1 LEVKMTVGDPTV
13 LSAQQLARDLDGGRL
28 SSADVTAAFLGK
40 IQSNNPKLNAFVDVF
55 DKNAME
61 AAEAA
66 DKARRAG
73 YSLGPLHGMPIA
85 LKDLIDVKG
94 KVSTRGSAAWRKRKA
109 RHSATLVRHLQAQGF
124 IILGKTHTVEF
135 AMGGWGTNRH
145 LGTPWNPWD
154 LDRARTP
161 GGSSSGSGVAVAAGL
176 VPWAV
181 GTDTGGSVRLPASWC
196 GLTGLKTTFGRV
208 SCYGILPLSQ
218 TLDTP
223 GPMARSVEDAALLF
237 CAMQGHDPLDPHAR
251 GLAAS
256 NPWAQMDRGV
266 RGMRIGLMPLE
277 ERAVAS
283 DEVLAAY
290 DRSVKLLKDLGAETA
305 PLAMPLGYVDLGQ
318 IAGDFMAIEGYAN
331 VADLIDDDSLPL
343 DPDVRPRLLAG
354 RGRSAHEYLELLAK
368 KDELAKQAAALFAGF
383 DALVTPTTTTAAL
396 PLEKADQT
404 KGPGHFTR
412 FINVLGLC
420 ALALPNGASAEGLP
434 LSLQVICKNGDEA
447 TALQI
452 GRALQ
457 KATDW
462 HERRPPIGW
471 PAKP

>member
-1 LEVKMTVGDPTV
+1 M
-13 LSAQQLARDLDGGRL
+13 Q
-28 SSADVTAAFLGK
+28 
-40 IQSNNPKLNAFVDVF
+40 
-55 DKNAME
+55 

-85 LKDLIDVKG
+85 LKDLIDIEG
-94 KVSTRGSAAWRKRKA
+94 KVTMGGSAAWKTRKA
-109 RHSATLVRHLQAQGF
+109 RHSATLVRRLQAQGF
-124 IILGKTHTVEF
+124 IIVGKTHTVEF

-145 LGTPWNPWD
+145 LGTPWNPWGVD
-154 LDRARTP
+154 QARTP

-218 TLDTP
+218 SLDTP
-223 GPMARSVEDAALLF
+223 GPMARSVEDAALLLG
-237 CAMQGHDPLDPHAR
+237 AMQGYDPLDPNSKT
-251 GLAAS
+251 LSWPDTWAS
-256 NPWAQMDRGV
+256 MERGV
-266 RGMRIGLMPLE
+266 RGMRIGLMPE
-277 ERAVAS
+277 AERTAAS

-290 DRSVKLLKDLGAETA
+290 DQSIWLLKELGAEIVEV
-305 PLAMPLGYVDLGQ
+305 AMPLTYAELGQ
-318 IAGDFMAIEGYAN
+318 IAGEFMAIEGYAN
-331 VADLIDDDSLPL
+331 VAELIDDERLPL
-343 DPDVRPRLLAG
+343 DSDVRARLVAG
-354 RGRSAHEYLELLAK
+354 RGRSARDYIGLIERKL
-368 KDELAKQAAALFAGF
+368 ELAKQAASIFLSL
-383 DALVTPTTTTAAL
+383 DALVTPTSPTAAL
-396 PLEKADQT
+396 PLSEVDQT

-412 FINVLGLC
+412 FVNVLELC

-447 TALQI
+447 TALRI

-462 HERRPPIGW
+462 HQRHPPMGW
-471 PAKP
+471 SMPS

>member
-1 LEVKMTVGDPTV
+1 MTLGDPTIV
-13 LSAQQLARDLDGGRL
+13 SAQQLARELANGSR
-28 SSADVTAAFLGK
+28 SSLDVTAAFLNK
-40 IQSNNPKLNAFVDVF
+40 IEVNNPKLNAFVDVF
-55 DKNAME
+55 DTEAMQ

-66 DKARRAG
+66 DKMRRSG

-85 LKDLIDVKG
+85 LKDLIDIEG
-94 KVSTRGSAAWRKRKA
+94 KVSTGGSAAWRNRKA
-109 RHSATLVRHLQAQGF
+109 QHTATLVRHLQAQGF

-154 LDRARTP
+154 AAQARTP

-218 TLDTP
+218 SLDTP
-223 GPMARSVEDAALLF
+223 GPMTRSVEDAALLLG
-237 CAMQGHDPLDPHAR
+237 AMQGYDPLDPHSVQ
-251 GLAAS
+251 LPPS
-256 NPWAQMDRGV
+256 DPWTQMERGV
-266 RGMRIGLMPLE
+266 RGMRIGMTPQE
-277 ERAVAS
+277 ERAAAS
-283 DEVLAAY
+283 EEILEAY
-290 DRSVKLLKDLGAETA
+290 DQSVKLLRELGAEVV
-305 PLAMPLGYVDLGQ
+305 PLTMPLSYYDLGQ
-318 IAGDFMAIEGYAN
+318 VAADFMSMEGYAN
-331 VADLIDDDSLPL
+331 VGDLIDDDSLPL

-354 RGRSAHEYLELLAK
+354 RDRTAREYLGLLVK
-368 KDELAKQAAALFAGF
+368 TEQLVKQAASVFASF

-396 PLEKADQT
+396 LLDQADQT

-412 FINVLGLC
+412 FVNVLGLC
-420 ALALPNGASAEGLP
+420 ALALPNGASTEGLP
-434 LSLQVICKNGDEA
+434 LSLQIVCKNGDEA
-447 TALQI
+447 TALRI

-462 HERRPPIGW
+462 HARRPLFGW
-471 PAKP
+471 PKGS

>member
-1 LEVKMTVGDPTV
+1 MTVVDPTIV
-13 LSAQQLARDLDGGRL
+13 PAQQLARELASGNL
-28 SSADVTAAFLGK
+28 SSVDVTAAFLSK
-40 IQSNNPKLNAFVDVF
+40 IHANNPKLNAFIDIF
-55 DKNAME
+55 DKEAMQ

-66 DKARRAG
+66 DKMRRAG

-85 LKDLIDVKG
+85 LKDLIDIEG
-94 KVSTRGSAAWRKRKA
+94 KVSTGGSAAWLNRKA
-109 RHSATLVRHLQAQGF
+109 QHTATLVRHLQTQGF
-124 IILGKTHTVEF
+124 IVLGKTHTVEF

-154 LDRARTP
+154 TEQARTP

-208 SCYGILPLSQ
+208 SCHGILPLSQ
-218 TLDTP
+218 SLDTP
-223 GPMARSVEDAALLF
+223 GPMARSVEDAALLLG
-237 CAMQGHDPLDPHAR
+237 AMQGYDPLDPHSAEFPP
-251 GLAAS
+251 S
-256 NPWAQMDRGV
+256 DPWTQMERGV
-266 RGMRIGLMPLE
+266 RGMRIGLNPQE
-277 ERAVAS
+277 ERAAAS

-290 DRSVKLLKDLGAETA
+290 DRSVELLRELGADVV
-305 PLAMPLGYVDLGQ
+305 PLAMPLSYFELGQ
-318 IAGDFMAIEGYAN
+318 VAADFMSIEGYAN
-331 VADLIDDDSLPL
+331 VAALIDDDSLPL
-343 DPDVRPRLLAG
+343 DEDVRPRLLAG
-354 RGRSAHEYLELLAK
+354 RGRTAHDYLRLLAM
-368 KDELAKQAAALFAGF
+368 KDKLAGEAASLFAGF

-396 PLEKADQT
+396 LLDNADQT

-412 FINVLGLC
+412 FVNVLGLC

-434 LSLQVICKNGDEA
+434 LSLQIVCKNGDEA
-447 TALQI
+447 TALRI

-462 HERRPPIGW
+462 HARRPSLGW
-471 PAKP
+471 PASS

>member
-1 LEVKMTVGDPTV
+1 MTVVDPTI
-13 LSAQQLARDLDGGRL
+13 LSAQQLARELASGNL
-28 SSADVTAAFLGK
+28 SSVDVTAAFLSK
-40 IQSNNPKLNAFVDVF
+40 IHANNPKLNAFIDIF
-55 DKNAME
+55 DKEAMQ

-66 DKARRAG
+66 DKMRRAG

-85 LKDLIDVKG
+85 LKDLIDIEG
-94 KVSTRGSAAWRKRKA
+94 KVSTGGSAAWRNRKA
-109 RHSATLVRHLQAQGF
+109 QHTATLVRHLQAQGF

-154 LDRARTP
+154 TEQARTP

-218 TLDTP
+218 SLDTP
-223 GPMARSVEDAALLF
+223 GPMARSVEDAALLLG
-237 CAMQGHDPLDPHAR
+237 AMQGYDPLDPHSADFPP
-251 GLAAS
+251 S
-256 NPWAQMDRGV
+256 DPWTQMERGV
-266 RGMRIGLMPLE
+266 RGMRIGLNPQE
-277 ERAVAS
+277 ERAAAS

-290 DRSVKLLKDLGAETA
+290 DRSVELLRELGADVV
-305 PLAMPLGYVDLGQ
+305 PLAMPLSYFELGQ
-318 IAGDFMAIEGYAN
+318 VAADFMSIEGYAN

-343 DPDVRPRLLAG
+343 DPDVRPRLVAG
-354 RGRSAHEYLELLAK
+354 RGRTAHDYLKLLAK
-368 KDELAKQAAALFAGF
+368 TDELAKRAASLFAGF

-396 PLEKADQT
+396 PLDKADQT
-404 KGPGHFTR
+404 KGPGHYTR
-412 FINVLGLC
+412 FVNVLGLC

-434 LSLQVICKNGDEA
+434 LSLQIVCNNGDEA
-447 TALQI
+447 TALRI

-462 HERRPPIGW
+462 HARRPSLGW
-471 PAKP
+471 PVSS

>member
-1 LEVKMTVGDPTV
+1 MTVVDPTI
-13 LSAQQLARDLDGGRL
+13 LSAQQLARELASGNL
-28 SSADVTAAFLGK
+28 SSVDVTAAFLSK
-40 IQSNNPKLNAFVDVF
+40 IHANNPKLNAFIDIF
-55 DKNAME
+55 DKEAMQ

-66 DKARRAG
+66 DKMRRAG

-85 LKDLIDVKG
+85 LKDLIDIEG
-94 KVSTRGSAAWRKRKA
+94 KVSTGGSAAWRNRKA
-109 RHSATLVRHLQAQGF
+109 QHTATLVRHLQGQGF

-154 LDRARTP
+154 TEQARTP

-218 TLDTP
+218 SLDTP
-223 GPMARSVEDAALLF
+223 GPMARSVEDAALLLG
-237 CAMQGHDPLDPHAR
+237 AMQGYDPLDPHSADFPP
-251 GLAAS
+251 S
-256 NPWAQMDRGV
+256 DPWTQMERGV
-266 RGMRIGLMPLE
+266 CGMRIGLIPQE
-277 ERAVAS
+277 ERAAAS

-290 DRSVKLLKDLGAETA
+290 DRSVELLRELGADVV
-305 PLAMPLGYVDLGQ
+305 PLAMPLSYFELGQ
-318 IAGDFMAIEGYAN
+318 VAADFMSIEGYAN

-343 DPDVRPRLLAG
+343 DQDVRPRLLAG
-354 RGRSAHEYLELLAK
+354 RGRTAHDYLRLLAK
-368 KDELAKQAAALFAGF
+368 TDELARQTASLFAGF
-383 DALVTPTTTTAAL
+383 DALVTPTTATAAL
-396 PLEKADQT
+396 PLEIADQT

-412 FINVLGLC
+412 FVNVLRLC

-434 LSLQVICKNGDEA
+434 LSLQIVCKNGDEA
-447 TALQI
+447 TALRI

-462 HERRPPIGW
+462 HARRPSLGW
-471 PAKP
+471 PASP